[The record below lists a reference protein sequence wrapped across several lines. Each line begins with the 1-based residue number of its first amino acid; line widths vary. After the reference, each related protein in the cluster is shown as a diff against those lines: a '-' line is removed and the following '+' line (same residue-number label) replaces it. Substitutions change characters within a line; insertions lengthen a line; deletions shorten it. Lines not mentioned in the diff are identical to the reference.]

1 LYQTKLNGVNM
12 SLKRNIKKDGLSRI
26 REIVDSSEDIAML
39 EPCLALVKDMIE
51 IDNLN
56 HQIKMLTKQIS
67 EKEKNILDDER
78 RMAYYLHLLKLSSE
92 EVSAVGD
99 RVKGRMRVIEERAKK
114 LKTSEASENNDK

>member
-1 LYQTKLNGVNM
+1 M

-39 EPCLALVKDMIE
+39 EPCLALVKDMIDIE
-51 IDNLN
+51 NLN
-56 HQIKMLTKQIS
+56 HQIKLLSKQIS

-78 RMAYYLHLLKLSSE
+78 RMAYYLHLLKLSPE

-114 LKTSEASENNDK
+114 IKASEDSENNDK